1 MAECRSTHR
10 LPSSAS
16 FQFSIPR
23 PILARRTL
31 IDCIALRDR
40 VEIDGGNHGKPC
52 VPGSLGRPGKPSLI
66 TSLAQTD
73 TSGAAR
79 GRRHKCASLRA
90 DACGRIPERDGV
102 ERLRD
107 YWRLVACGGILS
119 WTLRRV
125 QTNFSFPACCSVANW
140 TPTRSSFACPS
151 SRLLQLRRPGPS
163 HHRHR
168 HCLYLGRKLWTF
180 EALSPAP

>member
-1 MAECRSTHR
+1 MCPG
-10 LPSSAS
+10 LPGA
-16 FQFSIPR
+16 
-23 PILARRTL
+23 
-31 IDCIALRDR
+31 
-40 VEIDGGNHGKPC
+40 
-52 VPGSLGRPGKPSLI
+52 PGKPSLV

-125 QTNFSFPACCSVANW
+125 QTNFFLPSLLFGGKLDPDPFLFRVSQLPA
-140 TPTRSSFACPS
+140 FATSPP
-151 SRLLQLRRPGPS
+151 RTIP
-163 HHRHR
+163 
-168 HCLYLGRKLWTF
+168 
-180 EALSPAP
+180 SPASSLSLLGTKVVDF